1 VLQDVTGPFPEAI
14 VRAGRHGLTFGSAN
28 MGFVMA
34 GAPPEAR
41 RAHPLLRFPSAEQVF
56 AQLAAA
62 SGATVQRSDAGRRA
76 GIAVELWGSL
86 DAILADLNGPVR
98 RLLNAFRPDKG
109 KGNGSY
115 TNGYALRG
123 DGYMNFTHAVKAL
136 DLLEEESR
144 ATLDRLL
151 VRKILR
157 RGLILTCTRCRRQSF
172 VAAETLGPSTF
183 TCSACSHVNSLT
195 TKTWDKNEREPVW
208 YYSLDQV
215 IRELLRQ
222 NGEVPLLAVDHL
234 RRKHRAALWSP
245 ELAVRMGRETVELD
259 IVVIIDGR
267 IIVGEAK
274 SNGKLGND
282 RKNVTNA
289 AERLVAAARSLFAD
303 EIIIATSTP
312 SWSPGTKEAV
322 TASIQAAW
330 ASGPQPRVTEIT
342 SVGASRSYGDNAQQ
356 GRASD

>member
-1 VLQDVTGPFPEAI
+1 
-14 VRAGRHGLTFGSAN
+14 VRFTDF
-28 MGFVMA
+28 
-34 GAPPEAR
+34 R
-41 RAHPLLRFPSAEQVF
+41 RSE
-56 AQLAAA
+56 
-62 SGATVQRSDAGRRA
+62 
-76 GIAVELWGSL
+76 
-86 DAILADLNGPVR
+86 
-98 RLLNAFRPDKG
+98 
-109 KGNGSY
+109 
-115 TNGYALRG
+115 
-123 DGYMNFTHAVKAL
+123 
-136 DLLEEESR
+136 
-144 ATLDRLL
+144 
-151 VRKILR
+151 
-157 RGLILTCTRCRRQSF
+157 
-172 VAAETLGPSTF
+172 
-183 TCSACSHVNSLT
+183 
-195 TKTWDKNEREPVW
+195 TWDKNEREQVW